1 MVDFNNLTIK
11 KAHEGLKDKLF
22 SALELTEE
30 LFKVAANSESVLH
43 AHLVL
48 MHDEAIK
55 NAKKT
60 DDRIAK
66 GNMLG
71 LLDGIPLSIKDNMNL
86 KGYGTTCSSKILSNY
101 VSPYDATVVKRLREN
116 GTIFV
121 GKTNL
126 DEFAM
131 GSSTENSAYGPTRNP
146 WDPECVPGGS
156 SGGSAAVVSVGS
168 ALGSLGSDTGGSIRQ
183 PASFCGVVG
192 FKPTYGTVSRF
203 GLIAF
208 ASSLD
213 QIGPF
218 TKTSEDAKIIYEAI
232 SGHDLKDA
240 TSLNLQPTSLPE
252 GSSAKIG
259 IVKELMGEGISDEVK
274 GEVERV
280 VKILES
286 EGHLVSEVSLP
297 MTEMAISIYYLIAP
311 AECSANLARF
321 DGVRFGLR
329 RDGSSS
335 YKMSEKTRADGFGD
349 EVKRRILLGTYAL
362 SAGYYDAYYGHA
374 LKARNKVINEFKEVF
389 TGVDYLISPTTPSTA
404 FKLGEKT
411 SNPLEMY
418 MSDLCTIPANL
429 AGLPAIS
436 IPTGV
441 NAEGMPFSVQLM
453 SPELTDISLLN
464 FSSYL
469 EKLIGFQEVPSKW
482 RKEP

>member
-1 MVDFNNLTIK
+1 MVELNNITIK
-11 KAHEGLKDKLF
+11 KANEGLKNKSF
-22 SALELTEE
+22 SSLELTEE

-48 MHDEAIK
+48 MHDEAVK
-55 NAKKT
+55 NAKET

-66 GNMLG
+66 DAMLG
-71 LLDGIPLSIKDNMNL
+71 ELDGIPLSIKDNMNL

-101 VSPYDATVVKRLREN
+101 ISPYDATVIKRLREN

-131 GSSTENSAYGPTRNP
+131 GSSTENSAYGPTKNP
-146 WDPECVPGGS
+146 WDPDCVPGGS

-218 TKTSEDAKIIYEAI
+218 TKTSEDAKIIYNAI
-232 SGHDLKDA
+232 SGYDPKDA
-240 TSLNLQPTSLPE
+240 TSLNLKHVSLPE
-252 GSSAKIG
+252 DSSAKVG
-259 IVKELMGEGISDEVK
+259 IVKELMGDGIADDVK
-274 GEVERV
+274 SEVERV
-280 VKILES
+280 IKILES
-286 EGHLVSEVSLP
+286 EGHKVSEVSLP
-297 MTEMAISIYYLIAP
+297 MTKMAISIYYLIAP

-329 RDGSSS
+329 RDGNTS
-335 YKMSEKTRADGFGD
+335 YEMSDKTRAEGFGD

-362 SAGYYDAYYGHA
+362 SAGYYDAYYGQA
-374 LKARNKVINEFKEVF
+374 LKARKQVINEFKEVF
-389 TGVDYLISPTTPSTA
+389 KSVDYLISPTTPSTA
-404 FKLGEKT
+404 FKFGEKT

-436 IPTGV
+436 IPTGI
-441 NAEGMPFSVQLM
+441 NGNGMPFSIQLM
-453 SPELTDISLLN
+453 SPELTDVSLLN
-464 FSSYL
+464 FSSYIENL
-469 EKLIGFQEVPSKW
+469 VGFQEVPSKW